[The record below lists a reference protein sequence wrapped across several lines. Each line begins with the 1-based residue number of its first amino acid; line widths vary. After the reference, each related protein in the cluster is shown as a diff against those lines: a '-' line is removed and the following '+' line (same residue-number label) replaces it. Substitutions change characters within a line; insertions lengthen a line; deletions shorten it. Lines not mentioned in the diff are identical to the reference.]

1 MTKVKELMV
10 KNVFVISG
18 EETVLDSAKQMD
30 KYNVGL
36 LVVVEDM
43 VTRRPIGVISDRDI
57 ITKVIVK
64 GLSPGKAY
72 VKDIMST
79 NLVTSSPK
87 DDLQSA
93 VEKMKKNKVKRLPVI
108 DDDGNLAG
116 ILSFSD
122 VIKQLAE
129 FKQKLVEFAVDF

>member
-1 MTKVKELMV
+1 MTKVKELMI
-10 KNVFVISG
+10 KNVFVISS

-43 VTRRPIGVISDRDI
+43 VTRRPMGVISDRDI

-64 GLSPGKAY
+64 GLIPNKTY
-72 VKDIMST
+72 VKDVMS
-79 NLVTSSPK
+79 SSLITITPK
-87 DDLQSA
+87 EDLQA
-93 VEKMKKNKVKRLPVI
+93 AMEKMKKNKIKRLPVV
-108 DDDGNLAG
+108 DEDGSLAG
-116 ILSFSD
+116 IISFSD
-122 VIKQLAE
+122 VVKQLAE

>member
-1 MTKVKELMV
+1 MI
-10 KNVFVISG
+10 KNVFVISS

-43 VTRRPIGVISDRDI
+43 VTRRPMGVISDRDI

-64 GLSPGKAY
+64 GLSPSKTY
-72 VKDIMST
+72 VKDVMS
-79 NLVTSSPK
+79 SSLITITPK
-87 DDLQSA
+87 DDLQA
-93 VEKMKKNKVKRLPVI
+93 AMEKMKKNKIKRLPVV
-108 DDDGNLAG
+108 DDDGTLAG
-116 ILSFSD
+116 IISFSD
-122 VIKQLAE
+122 VVKQLAE

>member
-1 MTKVKELMV
+1 MTKVKELMI
-10 KNVFVISG
+10 KNVFVISS

-43 VTRRPIGVISDRDI
+43 VTRRPMGVISDRDL

-64 GLSPGKAY
+64 GLSPSKTY
-72 VKDIMST
+72 VKDVMS
-79 NLVTSSPK
+79 SSLITITPK
-87 DDLQSA
+87 EDLQVA
-93 VEKMKKNKVKRLPVI
+93 MEKMKQNKIKRLPVV
-108 DDDGNLAG
+108 DEDGSLAG
-116 ILSFSD
+116 IISFSD
-122 VIKQLAE
+122 VVKQLSE

>member
-1 MTKVKELMV
+1 MTKVKELMI
-10 KNVFVISG
+10 KNVFVISS

-43 VTRRPIGVISDRDI
+43 VTRRPMGVISDRDI

-64 GLSPGKAY
+64 GLIPNKTY
-72 VKDIMST
+72 VKDVMS
-79 NLVTSSPK
+79 SSLITITPK
-87 DDLQSA
+87 EDLQA
-93 VEKMKKNKVKRLPVI
+93 AMEKMKKNKVKRLPVV
-108 DDDGNLAG
+108 DEDGSLAG
-116 ILSFSD
+116 IISFSD
-122 VIKQLAE
+122 VVKQLAE